1 MNHDELM
8 TSPDAARFLK
18 LEPQT
23 LRSWRVQGRGPRYI
37 RIAGTRV
44 AYRRSELEQWL
55 EDRTF
60 QSTAEEGIR
69 AL

>member
-8 TSPDAARFLK
+8 TSPDAARFLR

-37 RIAGTRV
+37 RISGTRV
-44 AYRRSELEQWL
+44 AYRRDELDRWISERE
-55 EDRTF
+55 F
-60 QSTAEEGIR
+60 GSTAEEGIG